1 MINNIVHYIEYKFP
15 LKCVGFLIFK
25 DIRMV
30 HIKKYWIFNL
40 GHVENIIVQQLG
52 KSILVKGIG
61 LIEIGMYFVCYYL
74 FITLNNYMPIVLF
87 S

>member
-1 MINNIVHYIEYKFP
+1 
-15 LKCVGFLIFK
+15 
-25 DIRMV
+25 MV

-74 FITLNNYMPIVLF
+74 FITLNNYMSIVLF

>member
-1 MINNIVHYIEYKFP
+1 
-15 LKCVGFLIFK
+15 
-25 DIRMV
+25 MV